1 MFMIRDGFGRSFK
14 TLRISLLD
22 RCNFACTYCVDRES
36 TEFGLKRMDL
46 LKTEEWVRLVEGL
59 HSTLDLK
66 KVRLTGGEPTLYP
79 DLKILVKELKNLNI
93 PEISITTNGSVLS
106 KQVFELR
113 EAGLD
118 SINISLDAVTQESFK
133 TMSRRSAL
141 KQTLRGIEAAISS
154 GLKVKINCTLVRGKN
169 EDQIIPILEYSWEK
183 GIVPRFLE
191 LMRMGY
197 LQNSDTVPIFTQ
209 KEILEQVENEY
220 GSLTSQVRKES
231 STANYWNTKDG
242 NSFGIIA
249 NESAPF
255 CRDCDRLRLD
265 SKGNLYGCL
274 SSSTGFPLP
283 KLMEQGIDMEQ
294 ILTLALRQKQDL
306 RFKGSDLTMMA
317 IGG

>member
-1 MFMIRDGFGRSFK
+1 MISDGFGRSFR

-22 RCNFACTYCVDRES
+22 RCNFACTYCVDRETS
-36 TEFGLKRMDL
+36 DFGLKKTDL
-46 LKTEEWVRLVEGL
+46 LKTEEWIRIVKGL
-59 HSTLDLK
+59 HSALDLK

-79 DLKILVKELKNLNI
+79 GLKILVREIKNLNL
-93 PEISITTNGSVLS
+93 PEVSITTNGSVLS
-106 KQVFELR
+106 KQIEELK

-118 SINISLDAVTQESFK
+118 SVNISLDGLTQESFQ
-133 TMSRRSAL
+133 TMSRRSAF
-141 KQTLRGIEAAISS
+141 KQTLNGIDAAVST
-154 GLKVKINCTLVRGKN
+154 GLKVRINCTLVRGKN
-169 EDQIIPILEYSWEK
+169 EDQIIPILEYSWSK
-183 GIVPRFLE
+183 GILPRFLE
-191 LMRMGY
+191 LMKMGY
-197 LQNSDTVPIFTQ
+197 LQNSDTVPVFKQ
-209 KEILEQVENEY
+209 DEILDRVERRF
-220 GSLTSQVRKES
+220 GTLTPQVRKES
-231 STANYWNTKDG
+231 STANYWTTQEG

-283 KLMEQGIDMEQ
+283 KLMEQGIEMEQ
-294 ILTLALRQKQDL
+294 ILTLALRQKQDV